1 MDRGSS
7 PLSSPPPLPSQSYTA
22 NPLPTPSASSSP
34 LSNISRTPSIESS
47 PEPVALNDLS
57 HRYPS
62 PMSTTTASGS
72 HTPVKRTVLPT
83 APKAKS
89 GPKKSRLQRSSPPES
104 EDGQPAPKKRKVG
117 MSSKER
123 TTEYLDLM
131 KDDTEWT
138 DEDDAQL
145 ERLTNALKKKKKIVV
160 IAGAGISVAAGIPD
174 FRSSTG
180 LFAPAGCQPQKMKA
194 SGKHLFDASVYKSN
208 DSTSD
213 FHTMVREMAHMSD
226 AAKPTRFHHLLA
238 SLAHQGRL
246 LRLYTQNIDCID
258 TSMEPLATNV
268 PLNPKGPWPVSV
280 QLHGGLKKMVCS
292 KCAELQD
299 LEAELFDGPEAPLC
313 ATCVDIDHLRTS
325 FAGKRSHGI
334 GRMRP
339 RFVLYNEHNP
349 DADAIGAV
357 TEADLKA
364 RPDAVIVV
372 GTSLKVPGTRRIVK
386 EMCLTARGRRDGFT
400 AFINLDSEPKH
411 VDFKDCWD
419 MVVRAKCDKVALH
432 ANLPLW
438 DDSAVAI
445 DSVLSPEQALQA
457 EALCSSTDL
466 SVAIP
471 SSCPSS
477 QKGLDIPAPVA
488 ATWTKQTSSVLTPKP
503 SPKLATAKPKAKPK
517 PKPKAKKVEG
527 NVEKSSPA
535 LQSAATRNRK
545 PLAKARP
552 STLAGTFKA
561 VKTSTNDTSKA
572 KAAIKIEPTT
582 KPFTAHVENE
592 LGADSTAES
601 KLEAAPTT
609 PTGPLQPASRDIVSP
624 SSIPKGMGRLLN

>member
-1 MDRGSS
+1 
-7 PLSSPPPLPSQSYTA
+7 
-22 NPLPTPSASSSP
+22 
-34 LSNISRTPSIESS
+34 
-47 PEPVALNDLS
+47 
-57 HRYPS
+57 
-62 PMSTTTASGS
+62 MSTTTASGS
-72 HTPVKRTVLPT
+72 HTPLKRTVLPT
-83 APKAKS
+83 APKARS
-89 GPKKSRLQRSSPPES
+89 GPKKGRLERSSPSES
-104 EDGQPAPKKRKVG
+104 EDGQSAPKKRKVG
-117 MSSKER
+117 MYSKER

-138 DEDDAQL
+138 DKDDAQL
-145 ERLTNALKKKKKIVV
+145 ERLTDALKKKKKIVV
-160 IAGAGISVAAGIPD
+160 IAGAGISVSAGIPD

-180 LFAPAGCQPQKMKA
+180 LFAPAGCQQQKMKA

-213 FHTMVREMAHMSD
+213 FHTM
-226 AAKPTRFHHLLA
+226 
-238 SLAHQGRL
+238 
-246 LRLYTQNIDCID
+246 
-258 TSMEPLATNV
+258 
-268 PLNPKGPWPVSV
+268 
-280 QLHGGLKKMVCS
+280 
-292 KCAELQD
+292 D
-299 LEAELFDGPEAPLC
+299 LEAELFNGPEAPLC
-313 ATCVDIDHLRTS
+313 ATCVDIDDLRTR

-438 DDSAVAI
+438 DESAVAT

-477 QKGLDIPAPVA
+477 QEKLNSPIPVA
-488 ATWTKQTSSVLTPKP
+488 TISTKQTSSVLTPKP
-503 SPKLATAKPKAKPK
+503 SRKLATAKPKT
-517 PKPKAKKVEG
+517 KPKAKKVDKPAAAKQTKLPFTKDEG
-527 NVEKSSPA
+527 NIEESSPA
-535 LQSAATRNRK
+535 LQSAAARNRK

-552 STLAGTFKA
+552 GTIAGTFKA
-561 VKTSTNDTSKA
+561 IKTNTNDKSKA

-582 KPFTAHVENE
+582 KPFTAHIENE
-592 LGADSTAES
+592 LESDSTAES
-601 KLEAAPTT
+601 KFDAAPTT
-609 PTGPLQPASRDIVSP
+609 PTGPLQPASREVVSP
-624 SSIPKGMGRLLN
+624 SSIPKGMGRLLNWP